1 MANTPKF
8 FHTGKINK
16 EELAGLITSLDFTV
30 DQADVYADSYELMER
45 SLGNHF
51 RLLSPARNTEI
62 VQHAAK
68 HNTFPTH
75 RVMAILWFDRYY
87 HVGIVIEILGKD
99 IENHMIKKAH
109 KLVSHFGHEVPVATR
124 TLNEPLWK

>member
-1 MANTPKF
+1 MSNTPKF

-16 EELAGLITSLDFTV
+16 EELAGLIISLDFTV
-30 DQADVYADSYELMER
+30 DQAVVYADSYELINH

-51 RLLSPARNTEI
+51 RLLSPASNTEI
-62 VQHAAK
+62 VQYAAK

-75 RVMAILWFDRYY
+75 RINAILWFDKYY

-99 IENHMIKKAH
+99 IEDRMIEKAH
-109 KLVSHFGHEVPVATR
+109 KFVNHFGHEVPVVIR
-124 TLNEPLWK
+124 TLKEPLWK